1 MSAFDR
7 LSPALGYQIVN
18 TLGFRELYPVQL
30 AAIDVVLDG
39 KNAVILAPTA
49 GGKTEA
55 AFFPLL
61 SAMDTEGWRPVSL
74 LYLSPLRALI
84 NDQEGRIRRYASTL
98 GRRVFTWHGD
108 VGPPARKRFLEDPAD
123 ILLTTPES
131 LEAML
136 MSPRQPARRL
146 FSRLRAVIVD
156 EVHAFA
162 GDDRGA
168 HLAALLERVSRY
180 CGRDLQRLGLSATVG
195 NPDQILGWLA
205 GSSERPGAV
214 VDPPR
219 DVREAQLVVDYVGSL
234 ENAARVI
241 AQLHRGRKRL
251 VFVDSRRR
259 VERLTE
265 LLREQGVETFLTH
278 GALAAGERRAA
289 ERAFREGPSCVIVAT
304 SALELGIDVGD
315 LDHVVQIDAPG
326 SVASFLQRLGR
337 TGRRRG
343 ATANCTFLATGERA
357 LLGAAAIIALFR
369 SGYVEPIRPSRRA
382 AHILAHQLL
391 ALAVQERGVA
401 AGDWQAWLAGAT
413 PFLELSAEDRR
424 ELVEHMIAQ
433 GILADHDGRLW
444 LGPQGERRY
453 GRRRFA
459 ELYAVFQTP
468 RLITVRWDAREI
480 GSVDAGFLE
489 ALDESELGA
498 AFVLAGRPWQV
509 VDLDW
514 RRGGCVVRPA
524 AEGRAARWPGVPQ
537 FLGYEMC
544 QAMRR
549 VLTAT
554 EDDPSYSRR
563 ACRVLARLRSEHAF
577 LRDAQA
583 AITGTASALTWWSFG
598 GGRANLL
605 LARMIEAEL
614 GGRCVVRN
622 TSIRWQGSSGNAHRE
637 LRRWLGELAAAGRPH
652 ADDAM
657 RFARLAARRRLSKF
671 QPCLPEKLLDG
682 FLVDH
687 AFDLEGA
694 SRCVR
699 ALGAPA

>member
-7 LSPALGYQIVN
+7 LSPALAYQIVN

-30 AAIDVVLDG
+30 AAIDAVLDG

-61 SAMDTEGWRPVSL
+61 SAMDTAAWPPVSV

-108 VGPPARKRFLEDPAD
+108 VGPTARKRFLEDPAD

-180 CGRDLQRLGLSATVG
+180 GGRDLQRLGLSATVG
-195 NPDQILGWLA
+195 NPEEILRWLA
-205 GSSERPGAV
+205 GSSQRPGAV

-219 DVREAQLVVDYVGSL
+219 GTREAQLAVDYVGSL

-241 AQLHRGRKRL
+241 AQLHPGCKRL

-259 VERLTE
+259 VETLTE
-265 LLREQGVETFLTH
+265 LLREQGVGTFLTH
-278 GALAAGERRAA
+278 GSLAAGERRAA
-289 ERAFREGPSCVIVAT
+289 ERAFQEGPSCVIVAT

-357 LLGAAAIIALFR
+357 LLEAAAIIALFR
-369 SGYVEPIRPSRRA
+369 SGYVEPLRPSRRA
-382 AHILAHQLL
+382 AHILAHQL
-391 ALAVQERGVA
+391 
-401 AGDWQAWLAGAT
+401 
-413 PFLELSAEDRR
+413 P
-424 ELVEHMIAQ
+424 
-433 GILADHDGRLW
+433 
-444 LGPQGERRY
+444 PC
-453 GRRRFA
+453 
-459 ELYAVFQTP
+459 
-468 RLITVRWDAREI
+468 VR
-480 GSVDAGFLE
+480 
-489 ALDESELGA
+489 
-498 AFVLAGRPWQV
+498 
-509 VDLDW
+509 
-514 RRGGCVVRPA
+514 
-524 AEGRAARWPGVPQ
+524 
-537 FLGYEMC
+537 
-544 QAMRR
+544 
-549 VLTAT
+549 
-554 EDDPSYSRR
+554 
-563 ACRVLARLRSEHAF
+563 
-577 LRDAQA
+577 
-583 AITGTASALTWWSFG
+583 
-598 GGRANLL
+598 
-605 LARMIEAEL
+605 
-614 GGRCVVRN
+614 RCV
-622 TSIRWQGSSGNAHRE
+622 GS
-637 LRRWLGELAAAGRPH
+637 
-652 ADDAM
+652 
-657 RFARLAARRRLSKF
+657 
-671 QPCLPEKLLDG
+671 
-682 FLVDH
+682 
-687 AFDLEGA
+687 
-694 SRCVR
+694 
-699 ALGAPA
+699 